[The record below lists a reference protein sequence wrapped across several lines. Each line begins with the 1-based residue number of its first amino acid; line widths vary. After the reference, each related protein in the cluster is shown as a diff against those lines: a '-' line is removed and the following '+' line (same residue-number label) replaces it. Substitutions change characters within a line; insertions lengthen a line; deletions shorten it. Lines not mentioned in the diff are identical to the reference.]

1 MKQKRLLAVVLAM
14 LLCLTFALTACT
26 NDETEKLQQQIDA
39 ITAQLTE
46 MGVKDTD
53 LSTKVQEYGTTIA
66 DLKKQLEDLQTL
78 LNEKTAELQALIVG
92 KYTIEVIDIDGEV
105 LVNDSY
111 YVRDCET
118 IVKTIQD
125 NYEYDGYTG
134 DYGYVFNSIAGSVV
148 DVNYYLAS
156 YENGEYAQTGV
167 DGLVVDAGDK
177 FTFKVECWNTVAGG
191 YGTMDDYDI
200 LVDSTIYHYLKTTF
214 KTNIGSAKT
223 YTGSIYWDQAAVY
236 TMAQKGYDKCTFE
249 YSSEYLTAL
258 DGATVSSLSG
268 NNLMKYYYGALTIG
282 KLSNDLATRVETVLA
297 TSCSDWLLPLAK
309 HYNVTTEKVQNAYN
323 STSYGAS
330 FGSFDTAMWG
340 YVLRGLFTDNKQY
353 LANFQTMLD
362 QGNGCST
369 ALVLL
374 CYAKD
379 GVSAR
384 SFEIDGKDVIEALFD
399 TYYDSE
405 LNLVKWK
412 VTDTKPQMSTNQ
424 IYASLMAYK
433 MCRDTNKAVNI
444 FDN

>member
-1 MKQKRLLAVVLAM
+1 MKQKRLFTIVLAM
-14 LLCLTFALTACT
+14 LLCFMFVLTACS
-26 NDETEKLQQQIDA
+26 NDETEKLQEQIDA

-46 MGVKDTD
+46 MGVKDTE
-53 LSTKVQEYGTTIA
+53 LATQVQQYCTTV
-66 DLKKQLEDLQTL
+66 DGLKTQLEDLQKL
-78 LNEKTAELQALIVG
+78 LDEKTAQLQELVTG
-92 KYTIEVIDIDGEV
+92 KYTVEVIDIDGEA

-118 IVKTIQD
+118 ITKTIQS
-125 NYEYDGYTG
+125 NYAYDGYDG

-148 DVNYYLAS
+148 DANYYLAS

-167 DGLVVDAGDK
+167 DGLVADAGDK

-200 LVDSTIYHYLKTTF
+200 LVDSTVYHYLKTTF
-214 KTNIGSAKT
+214 KTNIGDAKT

-236 TMAQKGYDKCTFE
+236 TMAQNGYDKCTFNYAEE
-249 YSSEYLTAL
+249 YVTAL
-258 DGATVSSLSG
+258 ENATVSSLSG
-268 NNLMKYYYGALTIG
+268 NNLMKYYYGALTTG
-282 KLSNDLATRVETVLA
+282 KLGNDLQTRVETVLA

-309 HYNVTTEKVQNAYN
+309 HYNVTTEKVQTAYN
-323 STSYGAS
+323 STNYNAS

-340 YVLRGLFTDNKQY
+340 YVLRGMFTDNKQY
-353 LANFQTMLD
+353 LANFQTSLD

-384 SFEIDGKDVIEALFD
+384 SFEIDGKDVIEVLFD

-412 VTDTKPQMSTNQ
+412 ATDTKPQMSTNQ

-433 MCRDTNKAVNI
+433 MCRDSGKAVNI
-444 FDN
+444 FVS